1 MSISKEIERLQQ
13 AKKDIGDAIVR
24 KGGSVS
30 GTIDTYAKSVMA
42 LGDVSFRTAI
52 DIVNKSDA
60 KNVDLTMIS
69 PKNETSLDNL
79 FYKNNNLT
87 HINASN
93 WDTSNITSL
102 AFTFASMDNLESV
115 DFADWDVSHVTT
127 FFGMFDASNKIENI
141 DVSKWDTSSAIN
153 MGWMFNRNN
162 LKHLDVSNF
171 NTSKVTNMFAMFSG
185 SHSLTQ
191 LDISNFDTS
200 NVLDFGGA
208 FRNWA
213 KVCEELNISGLN
225 FTKVMSMKNTFL
237 NTAFKVIRC
246 DGLRLPNID
255 MSNIG
260 LNYSTEL
267 TVDSIVGLLNA
278 LPQSDK
284 GYSFQIGSVNITKL
298 SDEQKAIATNKGW
311 TLI

>member
-60 KNVDLTMIS
+60 QNVDLTMIS

-79 FYKNNNLT
+79 FYRNTNLT

-102 AFTFASMDNLESV
+102 VFTFGGMDNLKSV
-115 DFADWDVSHVTT
+115 DFADWDVSNVTT
-127 FFGMFDASNKIENI
+127 FFGMFDASAKIENI
-141 DVSKWDTSSAIN
+141 DVSKWDTSSAKN
-153 MGWMFNRNN
+153 MAWMFNRNN

-185 SHSLTQ
+185 SNSLTQ

-200 NVLDFGGA
+200 NVLDFGRTFSYWSGV
-208 FRNWA
+208 N
-213 KVCEELNISGLN
+213 KELNISGLDLS
-225 FTKVMSMKNTFL
+225 KCSSMDGTFL
-237 NTAFKVIRC
+237 RSEFKVILC

-260 LNYSTEL
+260 LDYSTEL

>member
-1 MSISKEIERLQQ
+1 MSISKEIERLQK

-42 LGDVSFRTAI
+42 LGDVSFLTAI

-69 PKNETSLDNL
+69 PKNETSLNYLFENNTNL
-79 FYKNNNLT
+79 
-87 HINASN
+87 ININVSN

-102 AFTFASMDNLESV
+102 RGAFASIPNLKSV
-115 DFADWDVSHVTT
+115 DFADWDVSNVTD
-127 FFGMFDASNKIENI
+127 FYAMFDGSKKIENI
-141 DVSKWDTSSAIN
+141 DVSKWNTSSAIN
-153 MGWMFNRNN
+153 MGWMFNGNN
-162 LKHLDVSNF
+162 LKSLDVSNF
-171 NTSKVTNMFAMFSG
+171 NTSKVTSMYSMFAG
-185 SHSLTQ
+185 SQSLTR

-200 NVLDFGGA
+200 NVQNFMLVFNRWD
-208 FRNWA
+208 N
-213 KVCEELNISGLN
+213 VCEELNISGLN
-225 FTKVMSMKNTFL
+225 LTKVTSIEGAFRITN
-237 NTAFKVIRC
+237 FKVIRC

-260 LNYSTEL
+260 LNSSTAL

-284 GYSFQIGSVNITKL
+284 GYSFQIGADNIAKL
-298 SDEQKAIATNKGW
+298 SDEQMAIATNKGW

>member
-30 GTIDTYAKSVMA
+30 GTIDTYAKSVMQ

-69 PKNETSLDNL
+69 PKNETSLKYL
-79 FYKNNNLT
+79 FQNNTNLT
-87 HINASN
+87 HINVSN
-93 WDTSNITSL
+93 WDTSNVTSL
-102 AFTFASMDNLESV
+102 RGAFASITNLEGV
-115 DFADWDVSHVTT
+115 DFAEWDVSNVTD
-127 FFGMFDASNKIENI
+127 FYAMFDGSRKVNTI

-153 MGWMFNRNN
+153 MAWMFNGNN
-162 LKHLDVSNF
+162 LKSLDVSNF
-171 NTSKVTNMFAMFSG
+171 NTSKVTTMFAMFSG

-200 NVLDFGGA
+200 NVLDFGRA
-208 FRNWA
+208 FSYWGT
-213 KVCEELNISGLN
+213 VCEELNISGLN
-225 FTKVMSMKNTFL
+225 LSKCTSMDGTFMRSSF
-237 NTAFKVIRC
+237 NVIRS

-260 LNYSTEL
+260 LNDSTAL

-284 GYSFQIGSVNITKL
+284 GYSFQIGSDNIAKL

>member
-42 LGDVSFRTAI
+42 LGDVSFLTAI

-69 PKNETSLDNL
+69 PKNETSLSYLFRGNTNL
-79 FYKNNNLT
+79 
-87 HINASN
+87 ININVSN
-93 WDTSNITSL
+93 WDTSKITSL
-102 AFTFASMDNLESV
+102 AFTFANMENLESV
-115 DFADWDVSHVTT
+115 DFAEWDVSNVTT
-127 FFGMFDASNKIENI
+127 FFALFDTCPNLKTI
-141 DVSKWDTSSAIN
+141 DVSKWNTSSAIN

-162 LKHLDVSNF
+162 LKSLDVSNF
-171 NTSKVTNMFAMFSG
+171 NTSKVANMFAMFSG
-185 SHSLTQ
+185 CRSLTR
-191 LDISNFDTS
+191 LDVSNFDTS
-200 NVLDFGGA
+200 NVLDFGRA
-208 FRNWA
+208 FSYWSGVN
-213 KVCEELNISGLN
+213 KELNISGLN
-225 FTKVMSMKNTFL
+225 LSKCSSMDGTFL
-237 NTAFKVIRC
+237 RSGFGVIRC
-246 DGLRLPNID
+246 DGLRLPDID

-260 LNYSTEL
+260 LNDSTAL

-284 GYSFQIGSVNITKL
+284 GYSFQIGSNNIAKL

-311 TLI
+311 ALI

>member
-1 MSISKEIERLQQ
+1 MSISKEIERLQK

-69 PKNETSLDNL
+69 PKNETILNYLFQKNTNL
-79 FYKNNNLT
+79 
-87 HINASN
+87 ININVSN

-102 AFTFASMDNLESV
+102 RGAFASIPNLESV
-115 DFADWDVSHVTT
+115 DFADWDVSHVTD
-127 FFGMFDASNKIENI
+127 FYAMFDSCKNLKTI
-141 DVSKWDTSSAIN
+141 DVSKWNTSSATN
-153 MGWMFNRNN
+153 MGWMFNGNN
-162 LKHLDVSNF
+162 LQSLDVSNF
-171 NTSKVTNMFAMFSG
+171 NTSKVTIMFAMFSG
-185 SHSLTQ
+185 SQALTR
-191 LDISNFDTS
+191 LDVSNFDTS
-200 NVLDFGGA
+200 NVLDFGRTFSYWSGV
-208 FRNWA
+208 N
-213 KVCEELNISGLN
+213 KELNISGLN
-225 FTKVMSMKNTFL
+225 LTKCKFMELTFKST
-237 NTAFKVIRC
+237 NFKVIRS

-260 LNYSTEL
+260 LSDSTEL
-267 TVDSIVGLLNA
+267 TVESIVGLLNA

-284 GYSFQIGSVNITKL
+284 GYSFQIGSDNIAKL
-298 SDEQKAIATNKGW
+298 SDEQKAIATDKGW

>member
-1 MSISKEIERLQQ
+1 MSISNEIERLQQ

-69 PKNETSLDNL
+69 PKNETSFNDL
-79 FYKNNNLT
+79 FYNNTNIV
-87 HINASN
+87 HINALN
-93 WDTSNITSL
+93 WDTSNIKSL
-102 AFTFASMDNLESV
+102 ISAFAKDSNLESV
-115 DFADWDVSHVTT
+115 DFADWDVSNVTD
-127 FFGMFDASNKIENI
+127 FYAMFDGSRKIENI
-141 DVSKWDTSSAIN
+141 DVSKWNTSSAKN
-153 MGWMFNRNN
+153 MGWMFNGNN
-162 LKHLDVSNF
+162 LQSLDVSNF

-185 SHSLTQ
+185 SQSLTR

-200 NVLDFGGA
+200 NVLDFGRA
-208 FRNWA
+208 FSYWGT
-213 KVCEELNISGLN
+213 VCEELNISGLN
-225 FTKVMSMKNTFL
+225 LIKCKSMELTFQS
-237 NTAFKVIRC
+237 TSFKVIRS
-246 DGLRLPNID
+246 DGLQLPNID

-260 LNYSTEL
+260 LGSSTAL

-284 GYSFQIGSVNITKL
+284 GYSFQIGSDNIAKL

>member
-1 MSISKEIERLQQ
+1 MSISSEIERLQQ

-69 PKNETSLDNL
+69 PRNETSLKEL
-79 FYKNNNLT
+79 FYNNDKLVSVDV
-87 HINASN
+87 SN
-93 WDTSNITSL
+93 WDTSKVTSL
-102 AFTFASMDNLESV
+102 RSMFGTCAALETV
-115 DFADWDVSHVTT
+115 EFADWDVSHVTI
-127 FFGMFDASNKIENI
+127 FYALFDACKNLKTI
-141 DVSKWDTSSAIN
+141 DVSKWNTSSATN
-153 MGWMFNRNN
+153 MGWMFNGNN
-162 LKHLDVSNF
+162 LKNLDVNNF
-171 NTSKVTNMFAMFSG
+171 DTSKVTNMYAMFSG
-185 SHSLTQ
+185 SKSLTR

-200 NVLDFGGA
+200 NVVDFGRV
-208 FRNWA
+208 FSYWDS
-213 KVCEELNISGLN
+213 VCEELNINGLN
-225 FTKVMSMKNTFL
+225 LERCTSINNTFSSS
-237 NTAFKVIRC
+237 NFKVIRC
-246 DGLRLPNID
+246 DGLKFPNID
-255 MSNIG
+255 MSKIG
-260 LNYSTEL
+260 LNDSTAL

-284 GYSFQIGSVNITKL
+284 GYSFQIGSANIAKL
-298 SDEQKAIATNKGW
+298 TDEQKAIATDKGW

>member
-79 FYKNNNLT
+79 FEKNTNL
-87 HINASN
+87 ININVSN

-102 AFTFASMDNLESV
+102 AFTFAAMPNLERV
-115 DFADWDVSHVTT
+115 DFADWDVSHVTN
-127 FFGMFDASNKIENI
+127 FFALFDASVKIENI
-141 DVSKWDTSSAIN
+141 DVSKWDTSSAKN

-171 NTSKVTNMFAMFSG
+171 NTSKVTSMFAMFSG
-185 SHSLTQ
+185 SKSLTQ
-191 LDISNFDTS
+191 LDVSNFDTS
-200 NVLDFGGA
+200 NVRDFGRA
-208 FRNWA
+208 FSYWVT
-213 KVCEELNISGLN
+213 VCEELNISGLN
-225 FTKVMSMKNTFL
+225 LTKVTSIDL
-237 NTAFKVIRC
+237 AFQSSSFNVIRS

-255 MSNIG
+255 MRNIG
-260 LNYSTEL
+260 LDSSTSL

-284 GYSFQIGSVNITKL
+284 GYSFQIGSNNIAKL

>member
-69 PKNETSLDNL
+69 PKNETSLQDL
-79 FYKNNNLT
+79 FHRNTNLT

-102 AFTFASMDNLESV
+102 ASTFEGITNLKILELSE
-115 DFADWDVSHVTT
+115 WDVSNVTS
-127 FFGMFDASNKIENI
+127 FFGLFANLPNLRII
-141 DVSKWDTSSAIN
+141 DLSKWNTSSATN
-153 MGWMFNRNN
+153 MDWMFASSGFNT
-162 LKHLDVSNF
+162 LDVSNF
-171 NTSKVTNMFAMFSG
+171 NTSKVTRMFAMFSECL
-185 SHSLTQ
+185 SLTR
-191 LDISNFDTS
+191 LDVSNFDTS
-200 NVLDFGGA
+200 NVLDFGRV
-208 FRNWA
+208 FSYWPH
-213 KVCEELNISGLN
+213 VCEELNISGLN
-225 FTKVMSMKNTFL
+225 LTKCTSMESTFKSS
-237 NTAFKVIRC
+237 NFKVIRC

-255 MSNIG
+255 MSTIG
-260 LNYSTEL
+260 LYTSTEL

-284 GYSFQIGSVNITKL
+284 GYSFQIGSGNIAKL

>member
-24 KGGSVS
+24 KGGSVN
-30 GTIDTYAKSVMA
+30 GTIDTYANSIMA

-69 PKNETSLDNL
+69 PKNETSLDGLFEKNTNL
-79 FYKNNNLT
+79 
-87 HINASN
+87 ININVSN
-93 WDTSNITSL
+93 WDTSNVTTMF
-102 AFTFASMDNLESV
+102 FTFAAMPNLESV
-115 DFADWDVSHVTT
+115 DFADWDVSNVTT
-127 FFGMFDASNKIENI
+127 FFALFDASNKIENI
-141 DVSKWDTSSAIN
+141 DVSKWNTSSATN
-153 MGWMFNRNN
+153 MAWMFNRNN

-171 NTSKVTNMFAMFSG
+171 NTSKVTDMYAMFSG
-185 SHSLTQ
+185 SQSLTQ

-200 NVLDFGGA
+200 NVLNFGRVFSYWSGV
-208 FRNWA
+208 N
-213 KVCEELNISGLN
+213 KELNISGLDLS
-225 FTKVMSMKNTFL
+225 KCKAMANTF
-237 NTAFKVIRC
+237 TSSFFSVIRC

-260 LNYSTEL
+260 LNSSISL

-284 GYSFQIGSVNITKL
+284 GYSFQIGDVNIAKL

>member
-1 MSISKEIERLQQ
+1 MSISKEIERIQQ

-69 PKNETSLDNL
+69 PKNETSLNKLFNGINIVNL
-79 FYKNNNLT
+79 NVSTWDTSSITSLVQVFSGAPNIESVECAEWNVSNVTRFYATFDGLKRLKNVN
-87 HINASN
+87 ISN
-93 WDTSNITSL
+93 WDTTKS
-102 AFTFASMDNLESV
+102 
-115 DFADWDVSHVTT
+115 TT
-127 FFGMFDASNKIENI
+127 FDCFFSNNNSLQQL
-141 DVSKWDTSSAIN
+141 DVSKFNMANARNTHSMFGYCVSITS
-153 MGWMFNRNN
+153 
-162 LKHLDVSNF
+162 
-171 NTSKVTNMFAMFSG
+171 
-185 SHSLTQ
+185 
-191 LDISNFDTS
+191 LDISNFDLS
-200 NVLDFGGA
+200 NVKDVDYM
-208 FRNWA
+208 FRRTE
-213 KVCEELNISGLN
+213 KLTTLK
-225 FTKVMSMKNTFL
+225 TTYLK
-237 NTAFKVIRC
+237 
-246 DGLRLPNID
+246 LPNID
-255 MSNIG
+255 MGLIG
-260 LNYSTEL
+260 FNGSPL

-284 GYSFQIGSVNITKL
+284 GYSFQIGSDNIAKL

>member
-69 PKNETSLDNL
+69 PRNETSLKEL
-79 FYKNNNLT
+79 FYKNTNLI
-87 HINASN
+87 HINATN
-93 WDTSNITSL
+93 WDTSKVTTL
-102 AFTFASMDNLESV
+102 RSMFGDCAALETV
-115 DFADWDVSHVTT
+115 EFADWDVNYVID
-127 FFGMFDASNKIENI
+127 FYAMFDACKNLKTI

-153 MGWMFNRNN
+153 MGWMFNNNN
-162 LKHLDVSNF
+162 LKTLDISNF
-171 NTSKVTNMFAMFSG
+171 NTSKVTNMHAMFSG
-185 SHSLTQ
+185 CKSLTR

-200 NVLDFGGA
+200 NVLDFGRT
-208 FRNWA
+208 FSYWS
-213 KVCEELNISGLN
+213 KVCEELNITGLN
-225 FTKVMSMKNTFL
+225 LTRCTSMKSTFYA
-237 NTAFKVIRC
+237 TSFTVILC
-246 DGLRLPNID
+246 DGMKLPNID
-255 MSNIG
+255 MSEIG
-260 LNYSTEL
+260 LDSSTEL

-284 GYSFQIGSVNITKL
+284 GYSFQIGSVNIAKL
-298 SDEQKAIATNKGW
+298 TDEQKAIATNKGW

>member
-30 GTIDTYAKSVMA
+30 GTIDTYAKSIIA
-42 LGDVSFRTAI
+42 LGDMSFRTAI

-79 FYKNNNLT
+79 FKNNTNLIN
-87 HINASN
+87 INASN
-93 WDTSNITSL
+93 WDTSNITSMM
-102 AFTFASMDNLESV
+102 FTFSSMPNLESV
-115 DFADWDVSHVTT
+115 DFADWDVSNVTT
-127 FFGMFDASNKIENI
+127 FYAMFDGSNKIENI
-141 DVSKWDTSSAIN
+141 DVSKWDTSSVTD
-153 MGWMFNRNN
+153 MGWMFNLNN

-171 NTSKVTNMFAMFSG
+171 NTSKVTNMYAMFNRCL
-185 SHSLTQ
+185 SLTR
-191 LDISNFDTS
+191 LDVSNFDTS
-200 NVLDFGGA
+200 NVLDFGRV
-208 FRNWA
+208 FSYWIN
-213 KVCEELNISGLN
+213 VCEELNISGLN
-225 FTKVMSMKNTFL
+225 LTKCTSITNTFTST
-237 NTAFKVIRC
+237 NFKVIRC

-255 MSNIG
+255 MSTIG
-260 LNYSTEL
+260 LNSSTAL
-267 TVDSIVGLLNA
+267 TVDNIVGLLNA

-284 GYSFQIGSVNITKL
+284 GYSFQIGSDNIAKL

>member
-69 PKNETSLDNL
+69 PKNETSLDSLFRKNTNL
-79 FYKNNNLT
+79 
-87 HINASN
+87 ININVSN
-93 WDTSNITSL
+93 WDTSKITSL
-102 AFTFASMDNLESV
+102 VFTFASMPNLERV
-115 DFADWDVSHVTT
+115 DFADWDVSNVTN
-127 FFGMFDASNKIENI
+127 FFALFNESYRLKTI
-141 DVSKWDTSSAIN
+141 DVSKWDTSSATD
-153 MGWMFNRNN
+153 MAWMFSGNSLNT
-162 LKHLDVSNF
+162 LDVSNF
-171 NTSKVTNMFAMFSG
+171 NTSKVTNMHSMFSACKIT
-185 SHSLTQ
+185 H

-200 NVLDFGGA
+200 NVLDFGNA
-208 FRNWA
+208 FGYWDN
-213 KVCEELNISGLN
+213 VCEELNISGLN
-225 FTKVMSMKNTFL
+225 LTKVKSIEGSFIRSS
-237 NTAFKVIRC
+237 FKVIRC
-246 DGLRLPNID
+246 DGLKLPNID

-260 LNYSTEL
+260 LNDSTEL

-278 LPQSDK
+278 LPKSDK
-284 GYSFQIGSVNITKL
+284 GYSFQIGSANIAKL

>member
-1 MSISKEIERLQQ
+1 MSISNEIERIQQ

-69 PKNETSLDNL
+69 PKNETNL
-79 FYKNNNLT
+79 NYLFGKNTNLIN
-87 HINASN
+87 INASN

-102 AFTFASMDNLESV
+102 RGAFASIPNLKSV
-115 DFADWDVSHVTT
+115 DFADWDVSNVTI
-127 FFGMFDASNKIENI
+127 FYAMFDDSKKIENI
-141 DVSKWDTSSAIN
+141 DVSKWNTSSATD
-153 MGWMFNRNN
+153 MGWMFNGNN
-162 LKHLDVSNF
+162 LKSLDVSNF

-185 SHSLTQ
+185 SQSLTR

-200 NVLDFGGA
+200 NVLDFGRTFSYWSGV
-208 FRNWA
+208 N
-213 KVCEELNISGLN
+213 KELNISGLN
-225 FTKVMSMKNTFL
+225 LTKVTSIEGPFMRSD
-237 NTAFKVIRC
+237 FKVIRC
-246 DGLRLPNID
+246 DGLKLPNID

-260 LNYSTEL
+260 LNDSTEL

-284 GYSFQIGSVNITKL
+284 GYSFKIGSVNIDKL